1 VLMVFVGVVA
11 VVMLS
16 VIGSSSSSSAAAA
29 AGGPAAAV
37 AAAVAA
43 VRTNYTVGGARGR
56 AFLGY
61 GVNPSAGTYRLLHD
75 YPEPQR
81 SEILDFM
88 FLPNFGAS
96 YHRVKVCLTVQ

>member
-1 VLMVFVGVVA
+1 MVFVGVVA

-43 VRTNYTVGGARGR
+43 VRTNYTVVGARGR

>member
-1 VLMVFVGVVA
+1 MVFVGVVA

-43 VRTNYTVGGARGR
+43 VQTNYTVGGARGR

-75 YPEPQR
+75 YPAPQR